1 MALDC
6 LRRKIT
12 ELLRLEIAFSAY
24 GQKFKLLSIINPK
37 VLYDWLIVNHIV
49 IAYLI
54 IINIKQPGA
63 L

>member
-1 MALDC
+1 MTLDC

-12 ELLRLEIAFSAY
+12 ELRLEIAFSTY
-24 GQKFKLLSIINPK
+24 GQKFELLSTITPK
-37 VLYDWLIVNHIV
+37 ILYDWLIVNHIV
-49 IAYLI
+49 IVYLI